1 MSRALIVLIV
11 LISSNFASG
20 QQLSGAG
27 NSRAAGIGVESFAP
41 KLFEPYQADYQF
53 RGKVIGIPLS
63 LFRYS
68 TRITELRD
76 EWQETQVFHIEL
88 LDTFG
93 LADPNLRDVEISSVV
108 DLKTGLLKKMS
119 ARFPNR
125 PIGLSEFDFT
135 TPGKIDVR
143 ETNGKRTSNRV
154 IDSHGAV
161 YPCTYSNTFLS
172 YLPLN
177 DTFSQT
183 FNCVEI
189 DKDDNSNKDV
199 VRFSNR
205 TLRVVGSETVVI
217 DAGKFDC
224 YKLVDRSE
232 EIKYNKDGSVK
243 SKKSI
248 QAGAFNPERLIGHA
262 YNFLWVDKATRKV
275 VKAEFAV
282 KGASLSVELQ
292 PSTKRDL

>member
-1 MSRALIVLIV
+1 MSRHVLVLII
-11 LISSNFASG
+11 LGFSCFANG
-20 QQLSGAG
+20 QQLAG
-27 NSRAAGIGVESFAP
+27 TVPPAKAGTGTETFAP
-41 KLFEPYQADYQF
+41 SIFEPYQADYQF

-68 TRITELRD
+68 TRIAELRD
-76 EWQETQVFHIEL
+76 EWQETQNFHLEFM
-88 LDTFG
+88 DTFDM
-93 LADPNLRDVEISSVV
+93 ADPDFRDVEITSNV

-125 PIGLSEFDFT
+125 PNSHSEFDFT
-135 TPGKIDVR
+135 TPGKIYVR
-143 ETNGKRTSNRV
+143 ETDGKRTSNRV
-154 IDSHGAV
+154 IDSNGPV
-161 YPCTYSNTFLS
+161 FPCTYSNTFLS
-172 YLPLN
+172 YLPLSG
-177 DTFSQT
+177 TFSQT

-224 YKLVDRSE
+224 YKLADQSE

-248 QAGAFNPERLIGHA
+248 QAGAFNPERLIGHV

-282 KGASLSVELQ
+282 KHASLTVELQ
-292 PSTKRDL
+292 PSTRRNL